1 MTLSPNELSLLEYLT
16 AVETGR
22 CREDLVPTDG
32 LIAQGYIVPVD
43 GRVSLTMAGIAKM
56 WSLREKQSA
65 CLVVRQNSSQD
76 PGVVAHVVHCLRCAG
91 PLV

>member
-1 MTLSPNELSLLEYLT
+1 MTLSPDELSLLDYLT

-43 GRVSLTMAGIAKM
+43 GRVCLTMAGIAKM
-56 WSLREKQSA
+56 WSLREQQCA
-65 CLVVRQNSSQD
+65 DQVVRLNSSQD
-76 PGVVAHVVHCLRCAG
+76 PGLVASAVHCLRCAG
-91 PLV
+91 ELV